1 MPSCNYM
8 AGSIPLIYYIY
19 EVSRQ
24 PNKYPR
30 AIIRNPFDEIFESKV
45 INDK

>member
-1 MPSCNYM
+1 M